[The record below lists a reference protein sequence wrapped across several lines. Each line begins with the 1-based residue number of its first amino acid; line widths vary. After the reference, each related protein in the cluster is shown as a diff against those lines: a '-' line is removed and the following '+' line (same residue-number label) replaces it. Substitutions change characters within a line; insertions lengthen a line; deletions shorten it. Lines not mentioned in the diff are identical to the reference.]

1 MSKEQIIAA
10 LVPLYN
16 AAYDEYYRLTDL
28 SIQLLNEDE
37 DRAYRVIAR
46 KAAQKSHFMDGLKA
60 AAEALGIPMADF
72 LGAAAEQKGKEG
84 AECQSC

>member
-1 MSKEQIIAA
+1 MDKEQIIAA

-37 DRAYRVIAR
+37 DRAYRAIAR
-46 KAAQKSHFMDGLKA
+46 KVSQKSHFMDGIKA
-60 AAEALGIPMADF
+60 SAEALGITTAE
-72 LGAAAEQKGKEG
+72 LLSAAACQQGKEEI
-84 AECQSC
+84 ECPSC